1 MAMTH
6 RERAMAVL
14 SGGTPDRAPMFPDLS
29 EWLRVN
35 TDQETL
41 PSAYAGFDLLDLHRH
56 LDCGCP
62 VHMYGEFFTIERQR
76 VEIVTR
82 REGDLEFTDI
92 HTPVGSLHGEKR
104 RTDSSYGTY
113 FHVEHL
119 VKRVA
124 DLTVLEYVF
133 ADQTYVPRYEGAQ
146 AVHDGLGE
154 WGVADLVIPRSP
166 LPMLLNNDYIAMTDG
181 ILMLHD
187 YPAEC
192 ERFMRAIEEYQTAFF
207 HLIGGAPGRLVIFGD
222 NVDNVIV
229 SPTLFRTYSLPYYQR
244 RCEIL
249 HRYDKIISLH
259 LDGRLRGIMDLLKET
274 GLDVLDGITPAP
286 MNDFEVEE
294 LAAVMGERQRLWCGV
309 PVTLFCEHSATDD
322 EIRTFARRILDTFG
336 PRVILNVGDQL
347 PPNANIDQ
355 VRLLTEV
362 ASQYAF

>member
-1 MAMTH
+1 MTH

-14 SGGTPDRAPMFPDLS
+14 SGGTPDRPPMFPDLS

-35 TDQETL
+35 REEGTL
-41 PSAYAGFDLLDLHRH
+41 SERYADLDLLDLHRD

-62 VHMYGEFFTIERQR
+62 VHMYHDFFTVERGR
-76 VEIVTR
+76 VEVVKR
-82 REGDLEFTDI
+82 REDDLEITDI
-92 HTPVGSLHGEKR
+92 HTPVGSLRGVKR
-104 RTDSSYGTY
+104 RTDASYGTY

-119 VKRVA
+119 VKRVE
-124 DLTVLEYVF
+124 DLAILEYVF
-133 ADQTYVPRYEGAQ
+133 ADQTHVPRYDGAER
-146 AVHDGLGE
+146 VYDRLGE

-192 ERFMRAIEEYQTAFF
+192 ERFMRLIEESQTDFF
-207 HLIGGAPGRLVIFGD
+207 DLVGRAPGRLVIFGD

-229 SPTLFRTYSLPYYQR
+229 SPPLFRRYSLPYYQR
-244 RCEIL
+244 RCERL
-249 HRYDKIISLH
+249 HRYDKIVSLH
-259 LDGRLRGIMDLLKET
+259 LDGRLRGILDLLPET
-274 GLDVLDGITPAP
+274 GLDVLDGVTPAP

-294 LAAVMGERQRLWCGV
+294 LAAAVGQDQRLWCGV
-309 PVTLFCEHSATDD
+309 PATLFCEDWASDD
-322 EIRTFARRILDTFG
+322 EIRAFARRILDTLG

-347 PPNANIDQ
+347 PPNADIEK
-355 VRLLTEV
+355 VRLLVEV